1 MVYRYFGFVTG
12 GSLPVA
18 QVSMITLDFLT
29 SSLIGVF
36 KCGDILATLY
46 DQNVMVHLPVS
57 SPLSHPYR
65 HEPVSRTT
73 LSPPLWNSEHLS

>member
-1 MVYRYFGFVTG
+1 ME
-12 GSLPVA
+12 
-18 QVSMITLDFLT
+18 D
-29 SSLIGVF
+29 F

-65 HEPVSRTT
+65 HELVSRTT
-73 LSPPLWNSEHLS
+73 LSPPPWNSEHLS